1 MTVTLNHTIIHAR
14 DQVETAEFMTSILG
28 LEPHVML
35 PPFAVVQVDDTSLD
49 VMETSD
55 SISSRH
61 FAFLVSETEFD
72 EIFSRLKARSLSYW
86 ADPFQKQPGEINH
99 WDDGRGVYFKDPN
112 GHLLEIL
119 TRPYGSGGLEAK
131 HPNPLLS
138 SG

>member
-55 SISSRH
+55 PISSRH

-72 EIFSRLKARSLSYW
+72 EIFSRLKARGLSYW

-138 SG
+138 